1 MRIENEFDVSILERA
16 EDLLDT
22 DYGMNIRDDDFKG
35 FIDSDNVYSMI
46 ENLCDKI
53 EKLKKEKDIENDYP
67 NEERDR
73 EREILGL

>member
-1 MRIENEFDVSILERA
+1 MRIEDEFDVGILKRA

-53 EKLKKEKDIENDYP
+53 EKLKKEKNIENDYP